1 MQSSKVDNK
10 AEWNLILRDE
20 LCGFEF
26 KKVSLAAAKCTAA
39 AAETA
44 RLKLLA
50 TAEQAVL
57 SQPPQPSP

>member
-26 KKVSLAAAKCTAA
+26 KKVSLAANCTAPA
-39 AAETA
+39 AAES
-44 RLKLLA
+44 A
-50 TAEQAVL
+50 TN
-57 SQPPQPSP
+57 

>member
-26 KKVSLAAAKCTAA
+26 KKVSLAANCTAAA

-44 RLKLLA
+44 
-50 TAEQAVL
+50 TN
-57 SQPPQPSP
+57 